1 MPPYEPQNA
10 FENRACSGVSARNPK
25 LLEERTVDIGTEGR
39 ANPPPSPFARLSYK
53 LREEE
58 SLEGG
63 RDPADGT
70 EGKP

>member
-1 MPPYEPQNA
+1 MPPYEPHNA
-10 FENRACSGVSARNPK
+10 FENRACSGVSTRNPK

-53 LREEE
+53 LRAEE
-58 SLEGG
+58 SLEGA